1 MSLFPSKQRAGTT
14 RGQAMPGDTGGPPAF
29 GPPCWSPQTTL
40 SCQALLRLCPHL
52 GETDAQPLSVPKV
65 LTSLELHIK
74 WSELDKQWLQL
85 QHPKEGVGSYWEF
98 LRTNCDRHLALSEP
112 RGNGWAHYSPQRGAK
127 KCIHVIYN
135 NKYTTQT
142 AGCFLPRGIV
152 WEMATC
158 A

>member
-1 MSLFPSKQRAGTT
+1 
-14 RGQAMPGDTGGPPAF
+14 MPGDTGGPPAF

-85 QHPKEGVGSYWEF
+85 QHPKEGVGSY
-98 LRTNCDRHLALSEP
+98 
-112 RGNGWAHYSPQRGAK
+112 
-127 KCIHVIYN
+127 
-135 NKYTTQT
+135 
-142 AGCFLPRGIV
+142 
-152 WEMATC
+152 
-158 A
+158 